1 MNLASVS
8 RRTQRRRPMAEINVV
23 PYIDVTL
30 VLLII
35 FMVTAPMMQ
44 TGVDVELPQAEAKTV
59 DTSEQLPIIISIK
72 ADGSMF
78 LDEGNQT
85 DSPVTASELPARI
98 QGVLVKKP
106 GLAVL
111 IRGDQKVD
119 YGRVVTIMAAL
130 KQAGVPSVGLMTRP
144 ANE

>member
-1 MNLASVS
+1 MNLAGVS

-35 FMVTAPMMQ
+35 FIVTAPMMQ
-44 TGVDVELPQAEAKTV
+44 MGVDVELPQAEAKTV
-59 DTSEQLPIIISIK
+59 ETDEQLPLIISIK
-72 ADGSMF
+72 ADGSLF
-78 LDEGNQT
+78 LNEGNQA
-85 DSPVTASELPARI
+85 DSPVTAPELPQRI
-98 QGVLVKKP
+98 QAVLAKKP

-111 IRGDQKVD
+111 IRGDQHVD

-130 KQAGVPSVGLMTRP
+130 KEAGVPSVGLMTRP
-144 ANE
+144 ADE

>member
-59 DTSEQLPIIISIK
+59 ETNEQLPIIISIK
-72 ADGSMF
+72 ADGSLY
-78 LDEGNQT
+78 LDEGNQA
-85 DSPVTASELPARI
+85 DSPLTASELPGRI
-98 QGVLVKKP
+98 QGALTKKP

-130 KQAGVPSVGLMTRP
+130 KQAGVPSVGLMTQP

>member
-1 MNLASVS
+1 MNVTSVS
-8 RRTQRRRPMAEINVV
+8 RRTQRRRPMAEINEV

-59 DTSEQLPIIISIK
+59 ETDEQLPIIISIK
-72 ADGSMF
+72 ADGSLF
-78 LDEGNQT
+78 VDAGNQS
-85 DSPVTASELPARI
+85 DNPVTESGLAGQI
-98 QGVLVKKP
+98 QAVLAQKP

-130 KQAGVPSVGLMTRP
+130 KQAGVSGVGLMTRP

>member
-1 MNLASVS
+1 MNVTSVS

-44 TGVDVELPQAEAKTV
+44 TGVDVDLPQAEAKTV
-59 DTSEQLPIIISIK
+59 ETDEQLPVIVSIK
-72 ADGSMF
+72 ADGSLF
-78 LDEGNQT
+78 LDEGNQA
-85 DSPVTASELPARI
+85 DSPVTADELAGRI
-98 QGVLVKKP
+98 QAVMAKKP
-106 GLAVL
+106 GLPVL

-130 KQAGVPSVGLMTRP
+130 KQAGVPRVGLMTRP